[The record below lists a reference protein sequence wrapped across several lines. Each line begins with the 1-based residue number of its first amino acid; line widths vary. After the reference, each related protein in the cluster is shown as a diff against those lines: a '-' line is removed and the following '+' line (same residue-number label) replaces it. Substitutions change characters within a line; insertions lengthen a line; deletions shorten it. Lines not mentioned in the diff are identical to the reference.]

1 MKNLLLILIIS
12 GLTILLWF
20 YFSNNNVIIKQQEF
34 VLSTGNETGPD
45 LRPDEWAY
53 IKKTYPYYKADAD
66 VYIRALEQAHRLRE
80 QTLATRLNKGM
91 SAVQWKFAG
100 PTNIGGR
107 VVDLEFDPNNPS
119 IIYAGFSTGG
129 IFKSFDAGN
138 NWLPIFDEQAVLTI
152 GDIAIDPNNSNV
164 IYVGTGEANG
174 GHNNFPGGGV
184 FKSTDAGLTWSF
196 LGLEGT
202 TSIGRIVINPQNS
215 NILYL
220 ASVGSY
226 FAPNPERGIYK
237 SNDAGLT
244 WEHSL
249 FISDTTGAVDI
260 IIDPNNPDR
269 LMAAAWERVRRPNT
283 SPLPNPAVT
292 NVGRIGLAIHK
303 NNPDIVYALYT
314 DGYSIISLYRSNDF
328 GITWSDVDPDN
339 ELSGGMSNFSWYFGQ
354 VRVHPE
360 NPNLVYVLDVAF
372 MRSSDGGNSWPIIYG
387 YNGPSEL
394 HVDHHALA
402 FNPADPN
409 FIISGNDGGINIST
423 NSGQTFS
430 QSKNIPATQFYE
442 IGLDYNYPEKLYG
455 GTQDNG
461 TNRTADGSID
471 NWQNIYGG
479 DGFYVVVDYN
489 NSNIIYAE
497 SQNGGLGKSTDGGFS
512 WQYAL
517 NGIDGSE
524 PTNWSTPI
532 VMDPNS
538 SNILYFGTHSLY
550 RTTNSAASWVKIS
563 PQLTDWIPGRRLGTI
578 TTIAAAP
585 SNSDVIYLGTDDAHV
600 WVSSNNGTNWT
611 DISKGL
617 PERWVS
623 RVVVDPVNEN
633 IVYVAFNG
641 LRWRDPQPHV
651 FRSSNMGADW
661 VDISSNLPDAPVN
674 AFAVDNIYSN
684 RLYLGNDVGMY
695 VSFDTGQ
702 SWQVLGEGLPVL
714 PVGDIKIHPTE
725 NFLVAGTYGRSMYKI
740 DLNLVTNADDS
751 LPQLINGF
759 TLNQNYPNPFNPATT
774 ISWQSSVAGNQTLK
788 VYDITGKEIATL
800 VDEYKPAGNHE
811 INFDAS
817 SLSSGVYL
825 YKLIAG
831 KYSETKKM
839 LLIK

>member
-1 MKNLLLILIIS
+1 
-12 GLTILLWF
+12 
-20 YFSNNNVIIKQQEF
+20 
-34 VLSTGNETGPD
+34 
-45 LRPDEWAY
+45 
-53 IKKTYPYYKADAD
+53 
-66 VYIRALEQAHRLRE
+66 
-80 QTLATRLNKGM
+80 
-91 SAVQWKFAG
+91 
-100 PTNIGGR
+100 
-107 VVDLEFDPNNPS
+107 
-119 IIYAGFSTGG
+119 
-129 IFKSFDAGN
+129 
-138 NWLPIFDEQAVLTI
+138 
-152 GDIAIDPNNSNV
+152 
-164 IYVGTGEANG
+164 
-174 GHNNFPGGGV
+174 
-184 FKSTDAGLTWSF
+184 
-196 LGLEGT
+196 
-202 TSIGRIVINPQNS
+202 
-215 NILYL
+215 
-220 ASVGSY
+220 
-226 FAPNPERGIYK
+226 
-237 SNDAGLT
+237 
-244 WEHSL
+244 
-249 FISDTTGAVDI
+249 
-260 IIDPNNPDR
+260 
-269 LMAAAWERVRRPNT
+269 
-283 SPLPNPAVT
+283 
-292 NVGRIGLAIHK
+292 
-303 NNPDIVYALYT
+303 
-314 DGYSIISLYRSNDF
+314 
-328 GITWSDVDPDN
+328 
-339 ELSGGMSNFSWYFGQ
+339 
-354 VRVHPE
+354 
-360 NPNLVYVLDVAF
+360 
-372 MRSSDGGNSWPIIYG
+372 
-387 YNGPSEL
+387 
-394 HVDHHALA
+394 
-402 FNPADPN
+402 
-409 FIISGNDGGINIST
+409 
-423 NSGQTFS
+423 
-430 QSKNIPATQFYE
+430 
-442 IGLDYNYPEKLYG
+442 
-455 GTQDNG
+455 
-461 TNRTADGSID
+461 
-471 NWQNIYGG
+471 
-479 DGFYVVVDYN
+479 
-489 NSNIIYAE
+489 
-497 SQNGGLGKSTDGGFS
+497 
-512 WQYAL
+512 
-517 NGIDGSE
+517 
-524 PTNWSTPI
+524 
-532 VMDPNS
+532 
-538 SNILYFGTHSLY
+538 
-550 RTTNSAASWVKIS
+550 KIS

-611 DISKGL
+611 DISNGL

-623 RVVVDPVNEN
+623 RVVVDPANEN